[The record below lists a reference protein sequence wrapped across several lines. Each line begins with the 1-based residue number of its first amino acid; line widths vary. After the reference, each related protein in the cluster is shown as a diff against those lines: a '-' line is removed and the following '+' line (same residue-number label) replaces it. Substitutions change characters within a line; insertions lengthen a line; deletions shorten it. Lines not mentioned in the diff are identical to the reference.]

1 MHRLKTVLA
10 VLLSLV
16 LLAGLAL
23 LPKGIAGISDFL
35 TNEKPGT
42 ASIHAVELSVY
53 SDQTDE
59 PGYMMRKLALEQR
72 MTTIPIEPEQAT
84 MTEEEVLN
92 AALEGMVAYEDAN
105 VFEWFEYTFFS
116 AEPYLGMDPENQ
128 NNNSIFWGVQFT
140 REEKPYQN
148 LFLHIDD
155 ETGRILYLSYETYGP
170 DADKYYEPENQR
182 LMMEGFVDAFFRPL
196 KLTAS
201 EMSEYKNFIGTEIS
215 EKETPDD
222 ETIVSYTY
230 EDAIYGAV
238 HVTFHISP
246 EGLHVFPGEIR
257 S

>member
-16 LLAGLAL
+16 LIAGLAL

-35 TNEKPGT
+35 TNGKPGT

-53 SDQTDE
+53 SNQADE
-59 PGYMMRKLALEQR
+59 PGYMIRKLALEQR
-72 MTTIPIEPEQAT
+72 MNTIPIEPEQAT

-92 AALEGMVAYEDAN
+92 AALEGMVAYENAGI
-105 VFEWFEYTFFS
+105 FEWFEYTFFS
-116 AEPYLGMDPENQ
+116 ADPYLGMDPENQ
-128 NNNSIFWGVQFT
+128 NNNSIFWGVQFA

-155 ETGRILYLSYETYGP
+155 ETGSILYLSYETYGP
-170 DADKYYEPENQR
+170 DADKYFEPENQR
-182 LMMEGFVDAFFRPL
+182 RMMVGFVDAFFRPL
-196 KLTAS
+196 NLTTDQ
-201 EMSEYKNFIGTEIS
+201 MSMYKNFIGIEVK
-215 EKETPDD
+215 ENETPDD
-222 ETIVSYTY
+222 ATIVSYTY
-230 EDAIYGAV
+230 DDAVYGAV

>member
-1 MHRLKTVLA
+1 MHRLKAIFAVFLSMVLI
-10 VLLSLV
+10 
-16 LLAGLAL
+16 AGLAL
-23 LPKGIAGISDFL
+23 LPKGIAGISDYL
-35 TNEKPGT
+35 SNEKPGT
-42 ASIHAVELSVY
+42 ASIHTVELSVY

-72 MTTIPIEPEQAT
+72 MNTIPIEAEQAS

-92 AALEGMVAYEDAN
+92 AVLEDMVAYEDAN

-128 NNNSIFWGVQFT
+128 SNNSIFWGVQFT

-170 DADKYYEPENQR
+170 DAEKYYEPENQR
-182 LMMEGFVDAFFRPL
+182 FMMN
-196 KLTAS
+196 LTTDQ
-201 EMSEYKNFIGTEIS
+201 MSMYKNFNGIEVKENEI
-215 EKETPDD
+215 PDD
-222 ETIVSYTY
+222 ATIVSYTY
-230 EDAIYGAV
+230 DDAVYGAI

-246 EGLHVFPGEIR
+246 EGLRVFPGEIR

>member
-1 MHRLKTVLA
+1 MYRLKA
-10 VLLSLV
+10 VIAVFLSLV
-16 LLAGLAL
+16 LIAGLAL
-23 LPKGIAGISDFL
+23 LPKGIAGISDYL
-35 TNEKPGT
+35 SNEKPGT
-42 ASIHAVELSVY
+42 ASIHTVELSVY

-72 MTTIPIEPEQAT
+72 MNTIPIEPEQAT

-92 AALEGMVAYEDAN
+92 AALEGMVAYEDAEI
-105 VFEWFEYTFFS
+105 FEWFEYTFFS
-116 AEPYLGMDPENQ
+116 AEAYLGMDPENQ
-128 NNNSIFWGVQFT
+128 NNNSIFCGVQFT

-182 LMMEGFVDAFFRPL
+182 LMIEGFVDAFFRPL
-196 KLTAS
+196 RLTPS
-201 EMSEYKNFIGTEIS
+201 DMSVYKNFIGIEVN
-215 EKETPDD
+215 EQETPD
-222 ETIVSYTY
+222 EVTVVSYTY
-230 EDAIYGAV
+230 DDAVYGAV